1 MLGKAFGKY
10 AFLIFMV
17 LETWGDVI
25 FDSLQRVT
33 SQMVN
38 FLPMLLGAVVLFII
52 GWIVAIALG
61 KVVEQVVRALRV
73 DQLLS
78 RLEVEKAM
86 ERAGWRLNA
95 GAFVG
100 GLVKWFL
107 IVVFLLAAANALGL
121 NDVSAFLRDV
131 LNYLPQVIVAV
142 LILIIAALVADTVER
157 IVRGSVQA
165 AGHRGSL
172 AGVTVRWAIWI
183 FAVFAVLIQLGIARE
198 LVLAFVQSLVY
209 GVALAFAL
217 AFGIGGKDA
226 AAQFIEKIKGE
237 IHR

>member
-1 MLGKAFGKY
+1 
-10 AFLIFMV
+10 MV

-25 FDSLQRVT
+25 VDSLQRV
-33 SQMVN
+33 SLQLAN
-38 FLPMLLGAVVLFII
+38 FLPLLLGAVVLFII
-52 GWIVAIALG
+52 GWIVAVALG
-61 KVVEQVVRALRV
+61 KVVEQLVRALRV

-86 ERAGWRLNA
+86 ERAGWRLNS
-95 GAFVG
+95 GAFIG

-131 LNYLPQVIVAV
+131 LNYLPKVIVAV

-157 IVRGSVQA
+157 LVRGSVQA

-172 AGVTVRWAIWI
+172 AGVTVRWAIW
-183 FAVFAVLIQLGIARE
+183 VFAVLAVLVQLGIARE
-198 LVLAFVQSLVY
+198 LVLAFVSALVY
-209 GVALAFAL
+209 GVALALAL
-217 AFGIGGKDA
+217 AFGLGGKEA
-226 AAQFIEKIKGE
+226 AAQFIEKVRGE
-237 IHR
+237 LHR